1 MKTSSFALCMT
12 LLVSASDAF
21 APIASNKLSSTQ
33 LNAESRREALS
44 AIGLALGGLVALPG
58 ASNAVNNPALQTFK
72 GRKPTKGQF
81 TPGKGLRNHEVMD
94 ENWVALKNPALETFK
109 GGKKTKGEFIPGKG
123 LRMKDDELLALKNPA
138 LETFKGGKKT
148 KGEFIPGKGLRMR
161 EEDFLALKNPALETF
176 KGGKKTKGE
185 FIPGKGLRLNE
196 SFESLM
202 G

>member
-1 MKTSSFALCMT
+1 MKTASFALLMT

-21 APIASNKLSSTQ
+21 TPIASNHHKLSTTQ
-33 LNAESRREALS
+33 LHAESRREALS
-44 AIGLALGGLVALPG
+44 AIGLALGGLMGLPE
-58 ASNAVNNPALQTFK
+58 ASNALNNPALETFK
-72 GRKPTKGQF
+72 GRKATKGQF
-81 TPGKGLRNHEVMD
+81 IPGKGLRNHED

-123 LRMKDDELLALKNPA
+123 LRMKEDEL
-138 LETFKGGKKT
+138 
-148 KGEFIPGKGLRMR
+148 
-161 EEDFLALKNPALETF
+161 LALKNPALETF

-196 SFESLM
+196 SFESMM